1 MRAGC
6 PLNESVRYRPAMGR
20 PRATTKKPRTVR
32 TPEQI
37 VADLEAKI
45 ADVKKRA
52 AAKQVKQTAEG
63 KALFAAAKALDKAI
77 AAATDAGNDGMRQ
90 AAEAARSVLAEAMV
104 EMGVRPPEGRRKG
117 AAA

>member
-1 MRAGC
+1 MT
-6 PLNESVRYRPAMGR
+6 
-20 PRATTKKPRTVR
+20 ATTTTEKKTRKIR

-52 AAKQVKQTAEG
+52 ATKQAKQTDEG

-77 AAATDAGNDGMRQ
+77 TAASGAGNDAMRQ
-90 AAEAARSVLAEAMV
+90 AAEAARAILAEAMI
-104 EMGVRPPEGRRKG
+104 EMGVRVPTPGRGGPGKG